1 LEWTRSQQDLAKALS
16 AEGVKACSLTIATIM
31 TTVMGLTITSVV
43 HKAGSRANS
52 RAMATEC
59 KQAIALAKKNLQ
71 PWNQSPLPQHLPRL
85 PQEPLSQRQEPLG
98 QHQEP
103 LTRLLQVTLG
113 LRQDQKL
120 PGQLASYSLNSR
132 SILKAIIDH
141 ADTFHY

>member
-1 LEWTRSQQDLAKALS
+1 
-16 AEGVKACSLTIATIM
+16 
-31 TTVMGLTITSVV
+31 MGLTITSVV
-43 HKAGSRANS
+43 NKTSSLATYKAT
-52 RAMATEC
+52 ATEC
-59 KQAIALAKKNLQ
+59 KQAMALAKKNLQ

-85 PQEPLSQRQEPLG
+85 PQEPQSQPQEPLG

-132 SILKAIIDH
+132 SILQAIIDH